1 MTFDCRP
8 FILRP
13 RIAAALAGIA
23 LLAGC
28 NYQPIGTFDRPDYR
42 VQAAS
47 QGLVGL
53 RFLPGRDAFAAGEEQ
68 RLATFLASMASLE
81 LDDVLLTAALSG
93 SPELDRARLR
103 AASRI
108 VEAAGL
114 PVTLLAVDDR
124 TPGQP
129 LPPEDVVLVEAL
141 RTGQLLVACPSAYL
155 DRSEDLYAA
164 RLPQMNCANAANLA
178 HMASQ
183 RRDLIEPRRLG
194 RMPADLDARAVDRLR
209 AGQVTPPPPLATG
222 R

>member
-1 MTFDCRP
+1 MFFGSLP
-8 FILRP
+8 FIVRP

-28 NYQPIGTFDRPDYR
+28 NYQPIGTFDRPEYR

-53 RFLPGRDAFAAGEEQ
+53 RFLPGRDALAAGEEQ
-68 RLATFLASMASLE
+68 RFATFLASMASLE
-81 LDDVLLTAALSG
+81 LDDVLLTAAPSG

-129 LPPEDVVLVEAL
+129 LPPADVVLVEAL
-141 RTGQLLVACPSAYL
+141 RTGQFLVACPSAYL